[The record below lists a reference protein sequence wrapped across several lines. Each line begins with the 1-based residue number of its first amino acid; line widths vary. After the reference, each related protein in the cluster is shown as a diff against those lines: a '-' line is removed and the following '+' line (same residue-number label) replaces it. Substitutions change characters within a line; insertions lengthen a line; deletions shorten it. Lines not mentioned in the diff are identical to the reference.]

1 MSPDLNA
8 PQVEGVP
15 LEVKWKSMPS
25 QPFVLPQ
32 NYREQFPDVPD
43 ECLAKYIHNSAAFLK
58 VFRNQTFYI
67 LPSVIFRLTNRFR
80 GFIAHPVRVVNGK
93 LGLRGHWIIFDEDI
107 CGFLSAPD
115 ECLFTLYH
123 RMQNPL
129 LQQQLEDRP

>member
-1 MSPDLNA
+1 MRWSVWWDLMFQKLISYDLISVRSHEIIWDFSVRA
-8 PQVEGVP
+8 
-15 LEVKWKSMPS
+15 
-25 QPFVLPQ
+25 
-32 NYREQFPDVPD
+32 DVPD

-58 VFRNQTFYI
+58 VFRNQTFDI